1 MISEQKPVKNSRRL
15 RELSEKELNEITS
28 AVGDRVRAQTVE
40 QKEKIKTSLRKAIDS
55 ARSAFIS
62 NEKKRT

>member
-1 MISEQKPVKNSRRL
+1 MASEQKPVKGPRRL

-28 AVGDRVRAQTVE
+28 AVGDRVRAQTIE
-40 QKEKIKTSLRKAIDS
+40 QKEKIKTNLRKAIDS
-55 ARSAFIS
+55 ARTTFVS

>member
-1 MISEQKPVKNSRRL
+1 MISEQKPVKDSRRL

-40 QKEKIKTSLRKAIDS
+40 QKQRMKTSLRKAIES
-55 ARSAFIS
+55 ARTAFIS
-62 NEKKRT
+62 NDKKKA

>member
-1 MISEQKPVKNSRRL
+1 MISGQKPVKDSRRL

-28 AVGDRVRAQTVE
+28 AVGDRVRAQTLE
-40 QKEKIKTSLRKAIDS
+40 QKKKMKTSLRKAIDS
-55 ARSAFIS
+55 ARTAFIS